1 MSDLSYMSTKCE
13 QKKKVERK
21 KSKGRC
27 PKIGMISNSLNT
39 YRNKYSRNKVRK
51 SVKKKKERGSVN
63 NVAGFLNLVKPL
75 SHNSKNYIANTS
87 HDNFLILHNPYLN
100 C

>member
-27 PKIGMISNSLNT
+27 PKIGMISNSLYT
-39 YRNKYSRNKVRK
+39 YRSKYSRNKVRK
-51 SVKKKKERGSVN
+51 SVKKKKRERQCKQCSRIS
-63 NVAGFLNLVKPL
+63 KL
-75 SHNSKNYIANTS
+75 SKTTES
-87 HDNFLILHNPYLN
+87 
-100 C
+100 